1 MRVLSIVPWEDFG
14 GPHNIAIRLKRA
26 LDKQQVEMVVLLPEE
41 EGSAAA
47 RLEEF
52 GVPVIKTR
60 LHRLRNTLDPRTQLR
75 FLAGFAREVRAIERI
90 IRERQIDLVQVCGL
104 HNLHGALAAR
114 AAKVPV
120 VWQIGELVPKPL
132 RHLLMPIVRQ
142 FADVVMTT
150 GKAVAQLHPG
160 VTELRERLIVFF
172 PPVDTELF
180 CANLGRRQ
188 AARREL
194 GFTDD
199 DLVIGTIAHVNRFK
213 DTITFVRAAALV
225 RKSFP
230 KARFVILGSTLRYLS
245 SYAEA
250 AWREAQSLGLRLG
263 EELIQR
269 NAGNRVAD
277 LAQAFDLFWLTS
289 VSEGAPTALIE
300 AMALGLPV
308 VATAVGAVPE
318 IIRHTLNGFITAPR
332 DPEAIAGR
340 SEEILRDPQL
350 RALMSTNARRTAL
363 ERFRTEICAE
373 AHLR

>member
-1 MRVLSIVPWEDFG
+1 MRVLFVIPWEDFG
-14 GPHNIAIRLKRA
+14 GPHNLAIRMKRT
-26 LDKQQVEMVVLLPEE
+26 LEKQQVEIVVLLPEQ

-60 LHRLRNTLDPRTQLR
+60 LQRLRNSFDPRIQLG
-75 FLAGFAREVRAIERI
+75 FFAGFASDVRAIKRI
-90 IRERQIDLVQVCGL
+90 ITELQIDLVQVFSL
-104 HNLHGALAAR
+104 TNPHGALAAR

-120 VWQIGELVPKPL
+120 VWQIGDLSPKPL
-132 RHLLMPIVRQ
+132 RHLLMPMVRR

-150 GKAVAQLHPG
+150 GRAIAHQHPG
-160 VTELRERLIVFF
+160 VIELRERLVVFF

-180 CANLGRRQ
+180 CADLGRRQ

-199 DLVIGTIAHVNRFK
+199 ELVIGTVANVNRFK

-230 KARFVILGSTLRYLS
+230 KARFIILGSTLRHLS
-245 SYAEA
+245 SYTEA
-250 AWREAQSLGLRLG
+250 AWQEARSLGLRLG

-300 AMALGLPV
+300 AMAL
-308 VATAVGAVPE
+308 
-318 IIRHTLNGFITAPR
+318 
-332 DPEAIAGR
+332 
-340 SEEILRDPQL
+340 
-350 RALMSTNARRTAL
+350 
-363 ERFRTEICAE
+363 
-373 AHLR
+373 